1 MARYLPW
8 GLVAVSCVV
17 VAARVVRRSG
27 RPTLPSP
34 AAPPVPSPAPRL
46 VPAPAPAP
54 APGGDEALAPADG
67 QDAWW

>member
-8 GLVAVSCVV
+8 GLVAVSCLV

-27 RPTLPSP
+27 RPARPSP

-46 VPAPAPAP
+46 VLAPDP
-54 APGGDEALAPADG
+54 APGDDEVLAPADG